1 MAVTLTAA
9 QLRAVANT
17 RAPLAGKIADSFN
30 KLAPA
35 FALTTPLRVAHF
47 LAQLS
52 HESGGF
58 QFVRELWGP
67 TPAQKRYEGRAD
79 LGNTQPGDGSRFRGH
94 GLIQVTG
101 RANHADFTA
110 WIKRRYPEAPDFVAE
125 PEALSEFPWALMSA
139 FWFWDTR
146 GLNALADRD
155 DVVAVTKK
163 VNGGTNGLAD
173 RKAALKRAKAAFGA
187 EPAPVAA
194 PKPAKPLTDRAVP
207 PTLIS
212 DDEAQPE
219 FAIRGAQERLI
230 ALGYHDVGLVDGKK
244 GKKFASA
251 VRQLQERA
259 VALGERV
266 TVDGLYGPETR
277 ALLDEKHGATY
288 HNVVSVERAHI
299 TASDLAKK
307 GTPGVVTGRR
317 IQWASLLGALS
328 ALAGAAYSAWQAPAD
343 LPFGSSIALSF
354 LPPWVAA
361 MAPFLFT
368 FLPLAYTALA
378 GSGLVS
384 TSVERVREGIDNS
397 GSPPANPGPGGLF
410 GSLFGGA
417 R

>member
-17 RAPLAGKIADSFN
+17 RAPLADKIADSFN

-35 FALTTPLRVAHF
+35 FALTTPLRIAHF
-47 LAQLS
+47 LAQVS

-58 QFVRELWGP
+58 QFVKELWGP
-67 TPAQKRYEGRAD
+67 TPAQKRYEGRTD
-79 LGNTQPGDGSRFRGH
+79 LGNTQPGDGSKFRGH

-101 RANHADFTA
+101 RANHAEFTA

-125 PEALSEFPWALMSA
+125 PEALAEFPWALMSA

-146 GLNALADRD
+146 GLNALADKD
-155 DVVAVTKK
+155 DVVAVTRK
-163 VNGGTNGLAD
+163 VNGGTNGLAE
-173 RKAALKRAKAAFGA
+173 RKAALKRAKAALGEA
-187 EPAPVAA
+187 LAPIVAPKARKPAMARPAPSE
-194 PKPAKPLTDRAVP
+194 P
-207 PTLIS
+207 PS

-251 VRQLQERA
+251 IRQLQERA
-259 VALGERV
+259 AALGDRV
-266 TVDGLYGPETR
+266 AVDGLYGPETR
-277 ALLDEKHGATY
+277 ALLDEKHGDRY
-288 HNVVSVERAHI
+288 RNVVSDERKSI
-299 TASDLAKK
+299 TATDLART

-317 IQWASLLGALS
+317 IQWASLLGALTS
-328 ALAGAAYSAWQAPAD
+328 LVGAAYSAWQAPAE
-343 LPFGSSIALSF
+343 LPVGSSIALAF

-361 MAPFLFT
+361 VAPFLFT
-368 FLPLAYTALA
+368 FLPLAYTTLA

-397 GSPPANPGPGGLF
+397 GAPPANPGPGGLF
-410 GSLFGGA
+410 GSLFGG

>member
-1 MAVTLTAA
+1 MALTGIGSAA
-9 QLRAVANT
+9 LIAREAVKT
-17 RAPLAGKIADSFN
+17 RAYKDSVGVWTIGVGHTSAAGPPKVTPGLVITQVEAMEIFTRDLAKYEATVDASVKVPLADHERD
-30 KLAPA
+30 
-35 FALTTPLRVAHF
+35 ALVSICYNIG
-47 LAQLS
+47 Q
-52 HESGGF
+52 GGF
-58 QFVRELWGP
+58 ANSTFL
-67 TPAQKRYEGRAD
+67 KR
-79 LGNTQPGDGSRFRGH
+79 
-94 GLIQVTG
+94 
-101 RANHADFTA
+101 
-110 WIKRRYPEAPDFVAE
+110 
-125 PEALSEFPWALMSA
+125 
-139 FWFWDTR
+139 
-146 GLNALADRD
+146 LNAGDR
-155 DVVAVTKK
+155 AGCAEAIMAWKK
-163 VNGGTNGLAD
+163 PAEIISRRAGERDQFLTDYATALPKARNTD
-173 RKAALKRAKAAFGA
+173 RARVGAALPR
-187 EPAPVAA
+187 
-194 PKPAKPLTDRAVP
+194 KPLTDHAAP
-207 PTLIS
+207 STLVAN
-212 DDEAQPE
+212 DEAQPE

-266 TVDGLYGPETR
+266 TVDGIYGVQTR

-288 HNVVSVERAHI
+288 RNVVSAERAHI

-378 GSGLVS
+378 GSGLVT

-410 GSLFGGA
+410 GSLFGG